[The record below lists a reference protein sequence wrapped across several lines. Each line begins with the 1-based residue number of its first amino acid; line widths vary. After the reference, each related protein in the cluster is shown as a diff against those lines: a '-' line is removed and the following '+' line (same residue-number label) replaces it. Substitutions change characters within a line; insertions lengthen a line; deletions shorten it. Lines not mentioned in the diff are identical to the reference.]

1 LPKFAERL
9 KGNTGG
15 VRLAQRESAMATV
28 TIEVPDELSELVAQA
43 GDRLPEL
50 LAQSLKEPALPTHV
64 YRYVLDFLASRPT
77 PEQVATFGPTPEMA
91 DRLRTLLG
99 RESDG
104 EITMA
109 EKAELDE
116 YERLEHLMVMIKSG
130 NLQHLIGAQG
140 S

>member
-1 LPKFAERL
+1 
-9 KGNTGG
+9 
-15 VRLAQRESAMATV
+15 MATV

-50 LAQSLKEPALPTHV
+50 LAQSLKEPTLPAHV

-91 DRLRTLLG
+91 SRLHTLIE
-99 RESDG
+99 RESRG
-104 EITMA
+104 EITPV

-116 YERLEHLMVMIKSG
+116 YERLEHLMVIIKSG
-130 NLQHLIGAQG
+130 NLQHLTGMRAA
-140 S
+140 

>member
-1 LPKFAERL
+1 
-9 KGNTGG
+9 
-15 VRLAQRESAMATV
+15 MATV

-50 LAQSLKEPALPTHV
+50 LAQSLKEPTLPAHV

-77 PEQVATFGPTPEMA
+77 PDQVATFGPTAEMI
-91 DRLRTLLG
+91 DRLRMLLG
-99 RESDG
+99 RESKG
-104 EITMA
+104 EITPA

-130 NLQHLIGAQG
+130 NLQHLTGAQ
-140 S
+140 SS

>member
-1 LPKFAERL
+1 
-9 KGNTGG
+9 
-15 VRLAQRESAMATV
+15 MATV
-28 TIEVPDELSELVAQA
+28 TIEVPDELSELVEQA

-50 LAQSLKEPALPTHV
+50 LARGLKEPTTLPAHV

-77 PEQVATFGPTPEMA
+77 PEQVAAFSPTPEMIE
-91 DRLRTLLG
+91 RLRTLLG
-99 RESDG
+99 REAGG
-104 EITMA
+104 EITPA

-130 NLQHLIGAQG
+130 NLQHLMGAQG